1 MMFSRHEQLLF
12 KIWEYFQKFPVGI
25 LFLLKFSV
33 IPSGSHMSS
42 LYCVWIIRESL
53 ILPIYAKKSNQLI
66 CCLRAI
72 LQFQH
77 RLDAL
82 SVPTVV
88 AKINRVSME
97 EHVEKT
103 VRRPENDSS
112 ATVRD
117 LLARSVSR
125 VKQFWSIMQLQSHIL
140 WAVFFM
146 LKINRVLNQSK
157 GSFPFCNLPDR
168 RAEDW

>member
-1 MMFSRHEQLLF
+1 MRIFS
-12 KIWEYFQKFPVGI
+12 KISSQDFVLIKI
-25 LFLLKFSV
+25 LSHTINQVRIWQAYTVYELSERVFS
-33 IPSGSHMSS
+33 H
-42 LYCVWIIRESL
+42 
-53 ILPIYAKKSNQLI
+53 AKKSNQLI

-97 EHVEKT
+97 EHVGKT

-140 WAVFFM
+140 WAIFFM
-146 LKINRVLNQSK
+146 LQLNRVLNQSK
-157 GSFPFCNLPDR
+157 GSLPFCNLPDR
-168 RAEDW
+168 RADDW

>member
-1 MMFSRHEQLLF
+1 MRIFSKVSSQDFVLI
-12 KIWEYFQKFPVGI
+12 KILSHTINQVRIWQAYTVYELSERV
-25 LFLLKFSV
+25 FS
-33 IPSGSHMSS
+33 H
-42 LYCVWIIRESL
+42 
-53 ILPIYAKKSNQLI
+53 AKKSNQLI

-97 EHVEKT
+97 EHVGKT

-140 WAVFFM
+140 WAIFSM
-146 LKINRVLNQSK
+146 LQLNRVLDQLK
-157 GSFPFCNLPDR
+157 GSLPFCNLHDR
-168 RAEDW
+168 RADDR

>member
-1 MMFSRHEQLLF
+1 MT
-12 KIWEYFQKFPVGI
+12 
-25 LFLLKFSV
+25 
-33 IPSGSHMSS
+33 S
-42 LYCVWIIRESL
+42 LYCIRIIRESL
-53 ILPIYAKKSNQLI
+53 ILPIHAKKSNQLT

-117 LLARSVSR
+117 LLAGSVSR
-125 VKQFWSIMQLQSHIL
+125 VKQF
-140 WAVFFM
+140 
-146 LKINRVLNQSK
+146 
-157 GSFPFCNLPDR
+157 
-168 RAEDW
+168 

>member
-1 MMFSRHEQLLF
+1 MNNSSLKEVMNFFDYNFSAQKF
-12 KIWEYFQKFPVGI
+12 KI
-25 LFLLKFSV
+25 L
-33 IPSGSHMSS
+33 SHTINQVRIWQAYTVYELS
-42 LYCVWIIRESL
+42 ESL
-53 ILPIYAKKSNQLI
+53 ILPIHAKKSNQLI

-140 WAVFFM
+140 WAIVSM
-146 LKINRVLNQSK
+146 LQLNRVLNQSK
-157 GSFPFCNLPDR
+157 GSLPFWNLPDR

>member
-1 MMFSRHEQLLF
+1 MT
-12 KIWEYFQKFPVGI
+12 
-25 LFLLKFSV
+25 
-33 IPSGSHMSS
+33 S
-42 LYCVWIIRESL
+42 LYFIRIIRESL
-53 ILPIYAKKSNQLI
+53 ILLIHAKKSNQLI

-97 EHVEKT
+97 EHVGKT

-112 ATVRD
+112 ATVRWD
-117 LLARSVSR
+117 FLARSVKNR
-125 VKQFWSIMQLQSHIL
+125 VKQF
-140 WAVFFM
+140 
-146 LKINRVLNQSK
+146 
-157 GSFPFCNLPDR
+157 
-168 RAEDW
+168 

>member
-1 MMFSRHEQLLF
+1 MRVFS
-12 KIWEYFQKFPVGI
+12 KISSQDFVLIKI
-25 LFLLKFSV
+25 LSHTIKW
-33 IPSGSHMSS
+33 GSYMTS
-42 LYCVWIIRESL
+42 LYCIWIIRESL
-53 ILPIYAKKSNQLI
+53 ILLIHAKKSNQLI

-97 EHVEKT
+97 EHVGKT

-125 VKQFWSIMQLQSHIL
+125 VKQFWSIMQLKFQIL
-140 WAVFFM
+140 WAIFSM
-146 LKINRVLNQSK
+146 LQLNRVLNQFK
-157 GSFPFCNLPDR
+157 GSLPFWNLPDR

>member
-1 MMFSRHEQLLF
+1 MT
-12 KIWEYFQKFPVGI
+12 
-25 LFLLKFSV
+25 
-33 IPSGSHMSS
+33 S
-42 LYCVWIIRESL
+42 LYCIQIIRESL
-53 ILPIYAKKSNQLI
+53 ILPIHAKKSNQLI
-66 CCLRAI
+66 CLRAI

-97 EHVEKT
+97 EHVGKT

-125 VKQFWSIMQLQSHIL
+125 VKQF
-140 WAVFFM
+140 
-146 LKINRVLNQSK
+146 
-157 GSFPFCNLPDR
+157 
-168 RAEDW
+168 

>member
-1 MMFSRHEQLLF
+1 MT
-12 KIWEYFQKFPVGI
+12 
-25 LFLLKFSV
+25 
-33 IPSGSHMSS
+33 S
-42 LYCVWIIRESL
+42 LYFIRIIRESL
-53 ILPIYAKKSNQLI
+53 ILPIHAKKSNQLI

-97 EHVEKT
+97 EHVGKT
-103 VRRPENDSS
+103 VRKPENDSI

-117 LLARSVSR
+117 LLARSVKNR
-125 VKQFWSIMQLQSHIL
+125 VKQFLSITQLQSHIL
-140 WAVFFM
+140 
-146 LKINRVLNQSK
+146 
-157 GSFPFCNLPDR
+157 
-168 RAEDW
+168 

>member
-1 MMFSRHEQLLF
+1 MRIFSNVSSQDFVLI
-12 KIWEYFQKFPVGI
+12 KILSHTINQVGI
-25 LFLLKFSV
+25 WQAYTVYELS
-33 IPSGSHMSS
+33 
-42 LYCVWIIRESL
+42 ESL
-53 ILPIYAKKSNQLI
+53 IRPIHAKRSNQLI

-97 EHVEKT
+97 EHVGKT
-103 VRRPENDSS
+103 VRRPENDSF
-112 ATVRD
+112 ATVQA
-117 LLARSVSR
+117 LLARFVSR

-140 WAVFFM
+140 WAIFSM
-146 LKINRVLNQSK
+146 LQLNRILNQSK
-157 GSFPFCNLPDR
+157 GSLSFLQSPWQTSRGLIVTYN
-168 RAEDW
+168 